1 MSSQILSR
9 LDILLTAD
17 SAQVSQEMGRAAQAT
32 ESSFDRIKTA
42 AKSLAGILAG
52 AFTVDAIVD
61 FARAQFDAAVELDN
75 MAKAVGLSAQQLGAL
90 QLEAKKAGLE
100 TDRIADAMSGL
111 NEKLLDAAAGGKD
124 AKAFFDALGMSV
136 VDATGQVKNADV
148 ALQDIATAFAG
159 MADGATKSAIASE
172 LMGDAGAE
180 LIPILNQGGA
190 ALRANAQAAI
200 EMGAVLSDQTIG
212 QVRLLKSEMAQTGA
226 VVDAAKNSIMAGLL
240 PTLTNLGQ
248 KIREMATQGDAARSV
263 TLLLEG
269 TLKGLAT
276 VAIVVGS
283 AFEFVGKMVGKTV
296 AALVTM
302 APSLE
307 PLKNARTTVGILGAV
322 VGMAQRADIRG
333 AIDILMQDNVSMAG
347 VLTELAGRI
356 KSVWTAAG
364 DAATTGA
371 QQTKQAAAA
380 SLAALRTL
388 QAANA
393 SPEKKDKPK
402 KGPDGF
408 DALDLSWHSGEFAS
422 EMQALQKELQ
432 KSDEDRA
439 KAAQD
444 AYDKLKATA
453 TGYYTSVLEGRTLL
467 DAALVVHDQTY
478 LQQQKAAIAEQGL
491 LEQLIFQ
498 SSNDAKLE
506 AARQADANESFLA
519 QARMDRMNTEH
530 AEKLAL
536 VQQAFEADILSAQEA
551 ARIRNQLAQESAAM
565 QLQVEQQQ
573 TEQRRA
579 NWQVAS
585 SFYLSSLNTMAQGQ
599 GKAAKAAK
607 EVNKA
612 MALWQIAQDTRSAAM
627 AAYKALAGIPIV
639 GPGLG
644 AAAAAAAIAFGAMQA
659 KAVMS
664 DAGPS
669 GGGPAA
675 SPSVQPIAPVT
686 PVAEQPKAEPIS
698 TVQVPA
704 DTLFTGRQIV
714 DLINDALGDGKRLSG
729 SVAFSTY

>member
-1 MSSQILSR
+1 
-9 LDILLTAD
+9 
-17 SAQVSQEMGRAAQAT
+17 
-32 ESSFDRIKTA
+32 
-42 AKSLAGILAG
+42 
-52 AFTVDAIVD
+52 
-61 FARAQFDAAVELDN
+61 
-75 MAKAVGLSAQQLGAL
+75 
-90 QLEAKKAGLE
+90 
-100 TDRIADAMSGL
+100 
-111 NEKLLDAAAGGKD
+111 
-124 AKAFFDALGMSV
+124 
-136 VDATGQVKNADV
+136 
-148 ALQDIATAFAG
+148 
-159 MADGATKSAIASE
+159 
-172 LMGDAGAE
+172 
-180 LIPILNQGGA
+180 
-190 ALRANAQAAI
+190 
-200 EMGAVLSDQTIG
+200 
-212 QVRLLKSEMAQTGA
+212 
-226 VVDAAKNSIMAGLL
+226 
-240 PTLTNLGQ
+240 
-248 KIREMATQGDAARSV
+248 
-263 TLLLEG
+263 
-269 TLKGLAT
+269 
-276 VAIVVGS
+276 
-283 AFEFVGKMVGKTV
+283 
-296 AALVTM
+296 
-302 APSLE
+302 
-307 PLKNARTTVGILGAV
+307 
-322 VGMAQRADIRG
+322 
-333 AIDILMQDNVSMAG
+333 
-347 VLTELAGRI
+347 
-356 KSVWTAAG
+356 
-364 DAATTGA
+364 
-371 QQTKQAAAA
+371 
-380 SLAALRTL
+380 
-388 QAANA
+388 
-393 SPEKKDKPK
+393 
-402 KGPDGF
+402 
-408 DALDLSWHSGEFAS
+408 
-422 EMQALQKELQ
+422 MQALQKELQ
-432 KSDEDRA
+432 KADDDRA

-686 PVAEQPKAEPIS
+686 PVAEQPKPEPIS